1 MQKNHWYNDWGLKV
15 EGRSEVNSKDVCN
28 SLRKE
33 ISKGIILVQYQL
45 FTRVLF
51 PIYIPN
57 SLT

>member
-1 MQKNHWYNDWGLKV
+1 MQKNHWDNDWGLKV

-33 ISKGIILVQYQL
+33 ISMGIILVQYQL

-51 PIYIPN
+51 PNI
-57 SLT
+57 